1 MSTVKFVTVCL
12 CLIAIL
18 IRVSSPSAAA
28 AAAVVPDDVAR
39 THIRGPKLTTSGT
52 GNKTSKSAN
61 RVDPKRDCG
70 EMESRSECGENLKC
84 RWCRSDALDDMCFPK
99 SEASRLPSQIFT
111 CEF

>member
-1 MSTVKFVTVCL
+1 MSAVKFATVYL

-18 IRVSSPSAAA
+18 IRVCSPS
-28 AAAVVPDDVAR
+28 AAVVPDDVAR
-39 THIRGPKLTTSGT
+39 THIRGPKLSTSGTGT

-70 EMESRSECGENLKC
+70 EMESRSECGQNLKC